1 MPQYVITWYT
11 VIAMFMPP
19 MWLFLTQCHKPA
31 HSPSIWKSFYKHHPM
46 KIGLWGWWET
56 PFSRRFWRS
65 KGTDNMVMANQYI
78 IPMVAPTTGPAQRQK
93 CDWNDWLLHPFATG
107 NVWCE
112 ARLLRSFTDSSWHI
126 WDVIYTFNLQIH
138 KEIHRLSMWPC
149 LMKLLHLP
157 PPCAWTLRH
166 EELAKISFLI
176 ESIKRSY
183 WYQFAPGDS
192 FRLPMATPYKFWY
205 SYISLYIYDRLQ

>member
-192 FRLPMATPYKFWY
+192 FRLPRATPYN
-205 SYISLYIYDRLQ
+205 ILI